1 MAMGRLPTNRQSV
14 AIISVWMKIVS
25 PSIIF
30 PTIYMSKDEIKSMA
44 KSSEKTTIFL
54 AIIIFPMLRFR
65 LLSLPRC
72 SGFSLAIIFTA
83 KRLRTIGRIITG
95 YQLNDV
101 AKI

>member
-1 MAMGRLPTNRQSV
+1 
-14 AIISVWMKIVS
+14 MKIVS
-25 PSIIF
+25 PSTIF

-54 AIIIFPMLRFR
+54 AIIILPMLRFI
-65 LLSLPRC
+65 LLYLPRC
-72 SGFSLAIIFTA
+72 SCFSFPIIFTA